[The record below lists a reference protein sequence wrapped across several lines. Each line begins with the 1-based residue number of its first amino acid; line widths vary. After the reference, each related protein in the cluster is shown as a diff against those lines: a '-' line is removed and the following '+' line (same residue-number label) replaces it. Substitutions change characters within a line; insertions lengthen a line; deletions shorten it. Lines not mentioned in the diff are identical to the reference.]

1 MSMLEYGVVHARQPT
16 LTHLRSPHQPL
27 ATSSSSSS
35 SLINVAAQ
43 PLHIHHS
50 SLPTSV
56 NKFRKLRMRKRS
68 GAGGGMM
75 MVKATSVASSERS
88 AGGGSG
94 EMREVKAVVTIVPNA
109 TKIFQ
114 EIVSRVKEDIA
125 DLLGKS
131 LLLELLS
138 SEVDSESGLEKP
150 KISAYAHKTLKN
162 ADNHIIY
169 EAEFLVPEDFGT
181 VGAILVENEHHK
193 EMFLKDI
200 QVIGLDDGAPTFH
213 SSCGSWV
220 HSKFDNPIKRIFFNN
235 KPLDLR
241 RGGWAALAG
250 RDVAWLAEREE
261 ALTADLL
268 DRFGW
273 GFRPPSLCSQSEGD
287 PAAQIARQRTPPTAL
302 RLGSYLPCETP
313 EGLKEYRKKE
323 LALMRGFGIKVR
335 EAHDRIYDYDV
346 YNDLGDPDSDLDLLR
361 SYVRNSKQRCVCAE
375 DESFSGVKQLS
386 FAFNTVSS
394 VLHAIV
400 PTLQTYFIDSNL
412 PFPFFTAIDKM
423 YNEGI
428 NIPELPHKS
437 VLDLFPRL
445 MKAVTDLN
453 SRVICFETPAVFE
466 KDKFSW
472 FRDDEFARQLLAGIN
487 PHAIRRV
494 TEWPLKSNLDPE
506 IYGSA
511 ESSITTELVE
521 KEIKGLMTVEEAM
534 EQKRLYVL
542 DYHDIFIP
550 YVSKVRELENT
561 TLYGSRTLF
570 LLTQDNIL
578 KVVAIELTRPKSDTQ
593 PQWRQ
598 VFTPGWDA
606 TSSWLWRMA
615 KAHVLAQDSGYH
627 QLVSHWLR
635 THCCTELYI
644 IATNRQLSAM
654 HPIYRLIDPH
664 FRYTMEINALAREAL
679 INAGGIIESCFSP
692 GKYSIE
698 LSSAA
703 YDLQW
708 QFNTE
713 ALPED
718 LISRGLAEKDEAA
731 PHGLRLFISDF
742 PYANDGLLI
751 WDSIKQWV
759 SDYVNYYYPD
769 PKLVETDEEL
779 QAWWTEIR
787 TEGHGD
793 KKDEP
798 WWPVLKTPKDLI
810 QIITTIVWVT
820 SGHHAAVNFGQYDF
834 AGQEWKEFVDKPEI
848 ALLHTFPSQA
858 QASKVMAVL
867 DVISTHSPDEEYMGE
882 HMEAAWKDDPE
893 ISAAF
898 ERFRGRLMEIEGII
912 DSRNLDPELKNRHGA
927 GVVPYQLLKPFSEPG
942 VTMKGIPYSIS
953 I

>member
-1 MSMLEYGVVHARQPT
+1 MSMLESGVVHAWQPT
-16 LTHLRSPHQPL
+16 LALLRSPHQPL
-27 ATSSSSSS
+27 ATSSSSR
-35 SLINVAAQ
+35 LINVAAP

-56 NKFRKLRMRKRS
+56 NKFRKLRMRKSSS

-88 AGGGSG
+88 AGGKSG
-94 EMREVKAVVTIVPNA
+94 EMREVKAVVTVVPTA

-114 EIVSRVKEDIA
+114 EFVSRTKDGIA

-150 KISAYAHKTLKN
+150 KISAYAHRTQKN
-162 ADNHIIY
+162 ADNHVIY

-213 SSCGSWV
+213 SPCGSWV
-220 HSKFDNPIKRIFFNN
+220 HSKFDNPFKRIFFNN
-235 KPLDLR
+235 K
-241 RGGWAALAG
+241 
-250 RDVAWLAEREE
+250 
-261 ALTADLL
+261 
-268 DRFGW
+268 
-273 GFRPPSLCSQSEGD
+273 
-287 PAAQIARQRTPPTAL
+287 
-302 RLGSYLPCETP
+302 SYLPCETP
-313 EGLKEYRKKE
+313 EGLKEYREKE

-335 EAHDRIYDYDV
+335 ETHDRIYDYDV
-346 YNDLGDPDSDLDLLR
+346 YNDLGDPDSDPDLLR
-361 SYVRNSKQRCVCAE
+361 SVLGGKEHPYPRRCRTGRPRCKTDPMSETPSSDVYVPR
-375 DESFSGVKQLS
+375 DESFSGVKELS
-386 FAFNTVSS
+386 FAFNTVYS

-437 VLDLFPRL
+437 ILDLFPRL

-453 SRVICFETPAVFE
+453 NSVICFETPAVFE

-521 KEIKGLMTVEEAM
+521 KEIKGLMTIEEAM

-570 LLTQDNIL
+570 LLTHDNIL

-615 KAHVLAQDSGYH
+615 KAHVLAHDSGYH

-635 THCCTELYI
+635 THCCTEPYI
-644 IATNRQLSAM
+644 IA
-654 HPIYRLIDPH
+654 P
-664 FRYTMEINALAREAL
+664 
-679 INAGGIIESCFSP
+679 
-692 GKYSIE
+692 
-698 LSSAA
+698 
-703 YDLQW
+703 
-708 QFNTE
+708 
-713 ALPED
+713 
-718 LISRGLAEKDEAA
+718 
-731 PHGLRLFISDF
+731 
-742 PYANDGLLI
+742 
-751 WDSIKQWV
+751 
-759 SDYVNYYYPD
+759 
-769 PKLVETDEEL
+769 
-779 QAWWTEIR
+779 
-787 TEGHGD
+787 
-793 KKDEP
+793 
-798 WWPVLKTPKDLI
+798 
-810 QIITTIVWVT
+810 
-820 SGHHAAVNFGQYDF
+820 
-834 AGQEWKEFVDKPEI
+834 
-848 ALLHTFPSQA
+848 
-858 QASKVMAVL
+858 
-867 DVISTHSPDEEYMGE
+867 
-882 HMEAAWKDDPE
+882 
-893 ISAAF
+893 
-898 ERFRGRLMEIEGII
+898 
-912 DSRNLDPELKNRHGA
+912 
-927 GVVPYQLLKPFSEPG
+927 
-942 VTMKGIPYSIS
+942 
-953 I
+953 

>member
-1 MSMLEYGVVHARQPT
+1 MSMLKSQIVLHRSQPT
-16 LTHLRSPHQPL
+16 PVLFRPSHQPF
-27 ATSSSSSS
+27 ATNCSCINGAIAVQPSTCLSRSS
-35 SLINVAAQ
+35 
-43 PLHIHHS
+43 
-50 SLPTSV
+50 
-56 NKFRKLRMRKRS
+56 RKCRNGLTV
-68 GAGGGMM
+68 
-75 MVKATSVASSERS
+75 VKAASAVSL
-88 AGGGSG
+88 SG
-94 EMREVKAVVTIVPNA
+94 PPDGPDYTTETKAVKAVVSVLPTA
-109 TKIFQ
+109 TRIFQ
-114 EIVSRVKEDIA
+114 DVASRVQDDIT

-138 SEVDSESGLEKP
+138 SEVDSETGLKKP
-150 KISAYAHKTLKN
+150 GISAYAHQTLKRV
-162 ADNHIIY
+162 DNNVIY
-169 EAEFLVPEDFGT
+169 EADFLIPEDFGM
-181 VGAILVENEHHK
+181 VGAIVVENEHHK
-193 EMFLKDI
+193 EMFFKDI
-200 QVIGLDDGAPTFH
+200 QIIGLADGSPSFH

-235 KPLDLR
+235 K
-241 RGGWAALAG
+241 
-250 RDVAWLAEREE
+250 
-261 ALTADLL
+261 
-268 DRFGW
+268 
-273 GFRPPSLCSQSEGD
+273 
-287 PAAQIARQRTPPTAL
+287 
-302 RLGSYLPCETP
+302 SYLPSETP
-313 EGLKEYRKKE
+313 EGLKEYREKE
-323 LALMRGFGIKVR
+323 LALMRGFGIR
-335 EAHDRIYDYDV
+335 ERKIHERIHDYDV
-346 YNDLGDPDSDLDLLR
+346 YNDLGDPDSDPQLLR
-361 SYVRNSKQRCVCAE
+361 PVLGGKEHPYPRRCRTGRPRCKTDPMSETRSSNVYVPR

-386 FAFNTVSS
+386 FAFNTVYS
-394 VLHAIV
+394 VLHAVV
-400 PTLQTYFIDSNL
+400 PTLQTSFIDSDL

-428 NIPELPHKS
+428 NIPKLPS
-437 VLDLFPRL
+437 RGVIDLFPRL
-445 MKAVTDLN
+445 MKAVSDIHN
-453 SRVICFETPAVFE
+453 SVICFETPAVLE

-494 TEWPLKSNLDPE
+494 TEWPMKSNLDPE

-511 ESSITTELVE
+511 DSLITTELVE
-521 KEIKGLMTVEEAM
+521 KEIKGLLTVDEAM
-534 EQKRLYVL
+534 EHNKLYVL

-550 YVSKVRELENT
+550 YVNKIRELKGT

-570 LLTQDNIL
+570 LLTEDNTL
-578 KVVAIELTRPKSDTQ
+578 KVLAIELTRPKSETE

-598 VFTPGWDA
+598 VFTPGWEA
-606 TSSWLWRMA
+606 TSCWLWRMA
-615 KAHVLAQDSGYH
+615 KAHVLAHDSGYH

-635 THCCTELYI
+635 THCCTEPYI

-679 INAGGIIESCFSP
+679 INAGGIIETCFSP

-708 QFNTE
+708 QFNNE

-718 LISRGLAEKDEAA
+718 LISRGLAVKDETA
-731 PHGLRLFISDF
+731 PHGLKLLISDF

-751 WDSIKQWV
+751 WDSIKEWV
-759 SDYVNYYYPD
+759 TDYVNYYYPD

-798 WWPVLKTPKDLI
+798 WWPIMKTPEDLI
-810 QIITTIVWVT
+810 QIITTMVWVT

-834 AGQEWKEFVDKPEI
+834 AGYFPNRPTMARRNMPSEYGYSSQEWKEFIDKPELT
-848 ALLHTFPSQA
+848 LLRTFPSQA
-858 QASKVMAVL
+858 QASKVLAVL
-867 DVISTHSPDEEYMGE
+867 DILSTHSPDEEYMGE
-882 HMEAAWKDDPE
+882 HMEEAWKNDPE
-893 ISAAF
+893 IAAAF
-898 ERFRGRLMEIEGII
+898 ERFRGRLIEIEGII
-912 DSRNLDPELKNRHGA
+912 DSRNLDPTLKNRHGA

-942 VTMKGIPYSIS
+942 VTMKGVPYSIS

>member
-1 MSMLEYGVVHARQPT
+1 MLESGVVHAWQPT
-16 LTHLRSPHQPL
+16 LALLRSVAP
-27 ATSSSSSS
+27 SSSS
-35 SLINVAAQ
+35 SLIDVAAP
-43 PLHIHHS
+43 PLHILQS

-68 GAGGGMM
+68 SGAGGCMM

-88 AGGGSG
+88 AGGRTG
-94 EMREVKAVVTIVPNA
+94 EMRKVKAVVTVVPTA

-114 EIVSRVKEDIA
+114 DIVSSVKDDIA

-150 KISAYAHKTLKN
+150 KIGAYAHRTQKN
-162 ADNHIIY
+162 ADNHVIY

-213 SSCGSWV
+213 SPCGSWV

-235 KPLDLR
+235 K
-241 RGGWAALAG
+241 
-250 RDVAWLAEREE
+250 
-261 ALTADLL
+261 
-268 DRFGW
+268 
-273 GFRPPSLCSQSEGD
+273 
-287 PAAQIARQRTPPTAL
+287 
-302 RLGSYLPCETP
+302 SYLPCETP
-313 EGLKEYRKKE
+313 EGLKEYREKE

-346 YNDLGDPDSDLDLLR
+346 YNDLGDPDSDPDLLR
-361 SYVRNSKQRCVCAE
+361 PVLGGKEHPYPRRCRTGRPRCKTDPMSETRSSDVYVPK
-375 DESFSGVKQLS
+375 DESFS
-386 FAFNTVSS
+386 
-394 VLHAIV
+394 
-400 PTLQTYFIDSNL
+400 DSNL

-428 NIPELPHKS
+428 NIPELPQKS

-453 SRVICFETPAVFE
+453 SSVIRFETPAVFE

-487 PHAIRRV
+487 PHAIKRV

-570 LLTQDNIL
+570 QLTQDNIL

-627 QLVSHWLR
+627 QLVSHCSKCAYIIDMVGCLLTYRLR
-635 THCCTELYI
+635 THCCTEPYI

-718 LISRGLAEKDEAA
+718 LIS
-731 PHGLRLFISDF
+731 SDF

-793 KKDEP
+793 KKDAP
-798 WWPVLKTPKDLI
+798 WWPVLKTPEDLI

-834 AGQEWKEFVDKPEI
+834 AGYFPNRPTTARKNIPSEYGYSSQEWKDFVDKPEI
-848 ALLHTFPSQA
+848 ALLHTFPSQG

-867 DVISTHSPDEEYMGE
+867 DVLSTHSPDEEYMGE
-882 HMEAAWKDDPE
+882 HMEAAWKDNPE

-898 ERFRGRLMEIEGII
+898 ERFRGRLMEIEKII
-912 DSRNLDPELKNRHGA
+912 DSRNLNPELKNRHGA